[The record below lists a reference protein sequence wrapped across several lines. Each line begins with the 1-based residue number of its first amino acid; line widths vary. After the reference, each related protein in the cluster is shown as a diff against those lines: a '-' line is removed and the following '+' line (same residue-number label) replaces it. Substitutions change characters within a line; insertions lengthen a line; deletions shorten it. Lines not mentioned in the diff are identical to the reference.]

1 MKKKLRMFTKKTLSI
16 ASAAALTLTGFTTVS
31 ADSLTDANI
40 LMKNK
45 QYDSGYTYI
54 NTYYK
59 SAYQGKSA
67 FKITYEYVEL
77 DADGKYADR
86 DTNQQ
91 ETIDYSDTFEFIVF
105 DTNWGGW
112 NATKAGESNPVVGTT
127 YTATVPI
134 ADIEGKLA
142 EGSTVQGINFETG
155 RIGDTKVKVNSL
167 EYVNDSSLTS
177 SAAEFTCNWKKNT
190 GGDVQKTSGTGTIT
204 ADQWKIDISNICAYN
219 FKNPTIDVTVDYG
232 SSAPNSYLQAEVLN
246 AVTGKPIV
254 ENYPY
259 VKRTGQVTYTTE
271 FNKNLTAMS
280 VCYDGCTV
288 KSIKIYDNTAGDVAA
303 DTLITGKT
311 AAQTATRMGI
321 AWNLGNALDC
331 VDGAQYVDNQE
342 NPNYGKVDE
351 TCWGN
356 PVTTKKLIQAAKAKG
371 FNTVRVP
378 VSYIDKI
385 NSDNTVDK
393 CYLARV
399 KQVVDYAYDMGMYV
413 VINMHNDGGNGIS
426 SKWLDITKTGDD
438 FTAVKTKF
446 AAVWS
451 DIADYFKAYD
461 QRLVFEGFN
470 ELMNGSYSGTPTDT
484 QFDNVDALNQAFVNA
499 VRGVDGTGSRNTD
512 RVLIVAGYNTNIDQ
526 TIAKFKKPTDS
537 ASNRLMLSVHYYDPY
552 DFTLNENS
560 SVNTWGTDTEK
571 NAMSNQ
577 LVAISSYAG
586 EKGMPVFLGEY
597 GPIDKTNTSARADY
611 CYQLNYYAA
620 GLGNIVTAFWDNG
633 VTDDKGSALFDRTTN
648 TATDTGDSIITKIK
662 QGKALQ

>member
-1 MKKKLRMFTKKTLSI
+1 MKKKLQMFTKKTLSI

-31 ADSLTDANI
+31 ADSLTDANV

-45 QYDSGYTYI
+45 QYDAGYTYI

-59 SAYQGKSA
+59 SAYNGKSA
-67 FKITYEYVEL
+67 FKITYEYLEL
-77 DADGKYADR
+77 DGDGKYTDR
-86 DTNQQ
+86 DTNQ
-91 ETIDYSDTFEFIVF
+91 EKTIDYSDTFEFMVF

-112 NATKAGESNPVVGTT
+112 NATKAGQSSPVVGTT
-127 YTATVPI
+127 YTATVQI
-134 ADIEGKLA
+134 STIESKLA

-155 RIGDTKVKVNSL
+155 RIGDTKVKINSL

-177 SAAEFTCNWKKNT
+177 SPAEFTCNWQKNT

-246 AVTGKPIV
+246 AITGDPIV
-254 ENYPY
+254 ENYPL
-259 VKRTGQVTYTTE
+259 VKRTGSVTYTTE

-288 KSIKIYDNTAGDVAA
+288 KSIKIYDNTVGDVAA

-311 AAQTATRMGI
+311 ATQTATSMGV

-331 VDGAQYVDNQE
+331 VDGAQTVDGQA
-342 NPNYGKVDE
+342 NPDYGKVDE

-371 FNTVRVP
+371 FNTVRIP

-385 NSDNTVDK
+385 NSDNTVDDD
-393 CYLARV
+393 YLARV

-413 VINMHNDGGNGIS
+413 VINMHNDGGNGIV

-438 FTAVKTKF
+438 FTAVKTKY

-451 DIADYFKAYD
+451 DIATYFKDYD

-484 QFDNVDALNQAFVNA
+484 QFANVNALSQAFVTA
-499 VRGVDGTGSRNTD
+499 VRGAGSRNTD

-526 TIAKFKKPTDS
+526 TVAHFSKPTDT
-537 ASNRLMLSVHYYDPY
+537 ATNRLMLSVHYYDPY

-560 SVNTWGTDTEK
+560 SVDTWGTAEDIADMESQIK
-571 NAMSNQ
+571 
-577 LVAISSYAG
+577 AISDFGTSV
-586 EKGMPVFLGEY
+586 GMPVFIGEY
-597 GPIDKTNTSARADY
+597 GPIDKNNTDARGNY
-611 CYQLNYYAA
+611 CYYLNYYAA
-620 GLGNIVTAFWDNG
+620 KNYIVTAYWDNG
-633 VTDDKGSALFDRTTN
+633 VTDGKGSALLDRTANQSTS
-648 TATDTGDSIITKIK
+648 TGDTIISKIIS
-662 QGKALQ
+662 GYSDGVDDR